1 MAEMEYDWRESRFFC
16 TTCDQVV
23 EERNGPNGFVMMRC
37 QCVQKAGHREVDLPR
52 GWIDRRYRGDER
64 AIRFEFMHAEMEA
77 VE

>member
-52 GWIDRRYRGDER
+52 K
-64 AIRFEFMHAEMEA
+64 
-77 VE
+77 